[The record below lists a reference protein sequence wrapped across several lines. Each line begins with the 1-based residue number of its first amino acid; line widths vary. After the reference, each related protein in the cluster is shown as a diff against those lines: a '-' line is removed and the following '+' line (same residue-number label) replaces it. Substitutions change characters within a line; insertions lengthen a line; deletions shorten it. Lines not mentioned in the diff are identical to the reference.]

1 MIMHA
6 DLSER
11 VSMVNGKLQE
21 ICAKNGL
28 EFINN
33 SNLDS
38 TCLNGSQLHLNDK
51 GNAFLATNFIKL
63 LRGGDVKAH
72 TESSYRSYRDRD
84 FRRNRSA
91 QLNIRQDF
99 LKLLSIRQH

>member
-1 MIMHA
+1 
-6 DLSER
+6 
-11 VSMVNGKLQE
+11 MVNEKLQE

-33 SNLDS
+33 NNLDS

-51 GNAFLATNFIKL
+51 GNAFLATNFIKF

-72 TESSYRSYRDRD
+72 TKSSYRSYRDRD

-91 QLNIRQDF
+91 QLNILQDF
-99 LKLLSIRQH
+99 LKLLSIPQH